1 MLNSYDSYLPN
12 TTLDQTSAFLSAV
25 APYNSLL
32 LFGNSGSAGFSGTG
46 GPSFPNGNYIYVR
59 PSHTRLC
66 PERRMRRAALFSHHT
81 MSFVTCHGT
90 ATSAMEQQLS

>member
-59 PSHTRLC
+59 PSHTKTH
-66 PERRMRRAALFSHHT
+66 PRASSADRHCFHTTHRAL
-81 MSFVTCHGT
+81 
-90 ATSAMEQQLS
+90 

>member
-12 TTLDQTSAFLSAV
+12 TTLDQTSAFLSALS
-25 APYNSLL
+25 PQNSLL

-59 PSHTRLC
+59 LSHMTDNPGARSADVHCCHTRRC
-66 PERRMRRAALFSHHT
+66 
-81 MSFVTCHGT
+81 V
-90 ATSAMEQQLS
+90 